1 MLDILHY
8 EFIQNA
14 IIAGLLVSIA
24 SGIIGSLIVVNR
36 MVFLA
41 GGIAHTSYGGIG
53 LAVYF
58 GLPIFLG
65 ASVFAVGAAL
75 LMAIITLNQRDKID
89 TFIGLIWAVGMA
101 IGIIFV
107 DLTPGYNVD
116 LMSYLFGSI
125 LAVSNDDITYMSI
138 LLIAIIIIVTL
149 FYREILAVS
158 YDSEYANLRGIN
170 VKFFY
175 TLILILS
182 ALTVVI
188 AIKVVGLI
196 LVIALLTIPIYI
208 AEKVSTSLGT
218 MMFVSGVLSSV
229 FTLVGLWFSYQFD
242 LTSGASII
250 LVSAFGLTL
259 FLFTTKVLTNETT
272 ISFLFFMSK
281 LSASVYFVCY

>member
-1 MLDILHY
+1 MLETLFDALSY

-14 IIAGLLVSIA
+14 LIAGLLVSFA

-53 LAVYF
+53 LAIYF

-65 ASVFAVGAAL
+65 ASLFACVAAL
-75 LMAIITLNQRDKID
+75 LMAFVTLHQRDKID
-89 TFIGLIWAVGMA
+89 VFIGLIWSIGMA
-101 IGIIFV
+101 IGIILV

-125 LAVSNDDITYMSI
+125 LAVGSEDINYMA
-138 LLIAIIIIVTL
+138 LLLVIITALVTI
-149 FYREILAVS
+149 FYRQILAVS

-175 TLILILS
+175 TLILVLS
-182 ALTVVI
+182 ALTIVI

-208 AEKVSTSLGT
+208 AEKLSNSLAG
-218 MMFVSGVLSSV
+218 MMIISGFLSSF
-229 FTLVGLWFSYQFD
+229 FTILGLILSYIYD
-242 LTSGASII
+242 ITSGASII
-250 LVSAFGLTL
+250 IVSALGLIL
-259 FLFTTKVLTNETT
+259 FLMFEKR
-272 ISFLFFMSK
+272 
-281 LSASVYFVCY
+281 

>member
-1 MLDILHY
+1 MLEIFNY

-14 IIAGLLVSIA
+14 LIAGILVSIA

-58 GLPIFLG
+58 GLPIFFG
-65 ASVFAVGAAL
+65 ASIFSVLAAL
-75 LMAIITLNQRDKID
+75 LISYITINQKHRID

-101 IGIIFV
+101 IGIVLI

-125 LAVSNDDITYMSI
+125 LAVSKDDIYFMSI
-138 LLIAIIIIVTL
+138 LVISILVIVTF
-149 FYREILAVS
+149 FYRDILAVS
-158 YDSEYANLRGIN
+158 YDSEYARLRNIN

-175 TLILILS
+175 TLILVLS

-196 LVIALLTIPIYI
+196 LVISLLTIPIYI
-208 AEKVSTSLGT
+208 SEKLSNSLYS
-218 MMFVSGVLSSV
+218 MMFYSSIISTF
-229 FTLVGLWFSYQFD
+229 FTLVGLFVSYNFD
-242 LTSGASII
+242 ITSGASII
-250 LVSAFGLTL
+250 LVSALFFVL
-259 FLFTTKVLTNETT
+259 FL
-272 ISFLFFMSK
+272 LFRNFYTSRN
-281 LSASVYFVCY
+281 

>member
-1 MLDILHY
+1 MIEALQF
-8 EFIQNA
+8 EFIQHA
-14 IIAGLLVSIA
+14 LLAGLLVSFA
-24 SGIIGSLIVVNR
+24 AGIIGSLIVVNR

-65 ASVFAVGAAL
+65 ASFFAVGAAL
-75 LMAIITLNQRDKID
+75 LIAGLTLKKRHRMD

-101 IGIIFV
+101 IGVIFV

-125 LAVSNDDITYMSI
+125 LAVSSEDLYFMGTLLALI
-138 LLIAIIIIVTL
+138 LLIVT
-149 FYREILAVS
+149 FWYRDILAVS
-158 YDSEYANLRGIN
+158 YDSEYAGLRDVN
-170 VKFFY
+170 VRFFY

-196 LVIALLTIPIYI
+196 LVIAMLTIPVYI
-208 AEKVSTSLGT
+208 AERLSSSLFS
-218 MMFVSGVLSSV
+218 MMFLSGVIATL
-229 FTLVGLWFSYQFD
+229 FTLLGLYFSYTYD

-250 LVSAFGLTL
+250 IVSAVSLGAFLL
-259 FLFTTKVLTNETT
+259 FHKG
-272 ISFLFFMSK
+272 K
-281 LSASVYFVCY
+281 

>member
-1 MLDILHY
+1 MIEALQF
-8 EFIQNA
+8 EFMQHA
-14 IIAGLLVSIA
+14 LLAGLLVSFA
-24 SGIIGSLIVVNR
+24 AGIIGSLIVVNR

-65 ASVFAVGAAL
+65 ASFFAVGAAL
-75 LMAIITLNQRDKID
+75 IIAALTLKTRHRID

-101 IGIIFV
+101 IGVIFV

-125 LAVSNDDITYMSI
+125 LAVSTQDLYFMGI
-138 LLIAIIIIVTL
+138 LLMLILLVITF
-149 FYREILAVS
+149 FYRDILAVS
-158 YDSEYANLRGIN
+158 YDSEYATLRGVN

-196 LVIALLTIPIYI
+196 LVIAMLTIPVYI
-208 AEKVSTSLGT
+208 AEKLSSSLFS
-218 MMFVSGVLSSV
+218 MMFLSGAIATL
-229 FTLVGLWFSYQFD
+229 FTLIGLWFSYTYN

-250 LVSAFGLTL
+250 IVSAVSLGI
-259 FLFTTKVLTNETT
+259 FLLLNKG
-272 ISFLFFMSK
+272 K
-281 LSASVYFVCY
+281 